1 MAKKTHLDVVT
12 RFSSDISLMSGD
24 IAKIQDKLNKINLG
38 DSLNKSLQSTLQKL
52 EKELNS
58 FQQKANAGISD
69 KTDLANL
76 EKSFQKINGYYKTLS
91 SEIVKL
97 DDVTTY
103 VSVAF
108 LIMGVIIGMV
118 GSAMSIRKHLHV

>member
-1 MAKKTHLDVVT
+1 MSILFFKEVQMAKKTHLDVVT
-12 RFSSDISLMSGD
+12 RFSSDSSSMSGD

-52 EKELNS
+52 EKELSS

-76 EKSFQKINGYYKTLS
+76 EKSFQKINGYYKTHSPLFDLTVPYPRRLLRFR
-91 SEIVKL
+91 EEVP
-97 DDVTTY
+97 T
-103 VSVAF
+103 
-108 LIMGVIIGMV
+108 
-118 GSAMSIRKHLHV
+118 